1 MGRLIFLSLP
11 SPPRISPYMMNTKKT
26 AFVLGGLV
34 ACCGVVA
41 LVLAFLP
48 TAPKPA
54 PAAEPSKK
62 IMVKPR
68 KTVGRDVA
76 GRRARAAK
84 VGTDKM
90 SSALAAAV
98 EDDEEAK
105 LSDEFKKLLAELR
118 AFAETEDWESLLKLV
133 RRMQASDEWPDG
145 LPSILHEEAIDALS
159 EMGKKG
165 LPELIGYLGCDD
177 EDLRDDAF
185 DAIEDMFDDDSL
197 SDWEKNE
204 MLRPFLKSLHDED
217 QLESLMDLIVGDM
230 RNSCAIDVCKYVL
243 DSGTIEAKRYLM
255 EQVLEDLT
263 GDETI
268 RTKEQLDAWLAN
280 NPDGEEDAEDYGG
293 DKETDGDGN

>member
-1 MGRLIFLSLP
+1 
-11 SPPRISPYMMNTKKT
+11 MNTKKT
-26 AFVLGGLV
+26 ACILGGLI

-41 LVLAFLP
+41 LILAFLP
-48 TAPKPA
+48 TSPKSA
-54 PAAEPSKK
+54 KASESDQK
-62 IMVKPR
+62 IVVKPR
-68 KTVGRDVA
+68 KTSNTVTAKDRTRAVNVG
-76 GRRARAAK
+76 GGKARM
-84 VGTDKM
+84 TREE
-90 SSALAAAV
+90 AL
-98 EDDEEAK
+98 EDDEEAR

-118 AFAETEDWESLLKLV
+118 AFVEAEDWDSLLKLV

-145 LPSILHEEAIDALS
+145 LPSILHEEAIDALAD
-159 EMGKKG
+159 MGKKG

-204 MLRPFLKSLHDED
+204 MLRPFLRSLHDED

-230 RNSCAIDVCKYVL
+230 RNSCAVDICKFVL
-243 DSGTIEAKRYLM
+243 EHGTIEARRYLA

-263 GDETI
+263 GDEAI

-280 NPDGEEDAEDYGG
+280 NPDGEEDAEDYAG
-293 DKETDGDGN
+293 DKETDGDGD